1 MKKVYL
7 LLLATGLFAFVACN
21 EGGGEAEDTSTEA
34 DAVEE
39 VVEEAE
45 AEEPAAEEGELL
57 ADHVCNDNCTEEA
70 CSFAHGEKGHECG
83 DDCAGDGD
91 HDHGE
96 GHEDGDGHDHD
107 GGEESDG

>member
-21 EGGGEAEDTSTEA
+21 EGGQEADTSTDAEE
-34 DAVEE
+34 AVEE

-70 CSFAHGEKGHECG
+70 CTFLHGEKGHECG
-83 DDCAGDGD
+83 DDCAATED
-91 HDHGE
+91 HDHE
-96 GHEDGDGHDHD
+96 EGDGHDHD
-107 GGEESDG
+107 GGEESEG